1 MDRSIIAICYQLMK
15 RAHYGQ
21 VDKSGR
27 KYMWHPLTV
36 AHNVYLYFARY
47 LSEDEYTIAICTAYL
62 HDVLEDCE
70 YYTQEKLLE
79 EEVPFEIVSRVQ
91 ILTRGE
97 DESYMNFIR
106 RCNDDKITRIV
117 KMCDLYH
124 NMDLTRLDKIT
135 DEDLQRVKKYHKAYK
150 YLENT
155 DNQELN
161 ELGIPDIS
169 NW

>member
-21 VDKSGR
+21 KDKADAD
-27 KYMWHPLTV
+27 YILHPMTV
-36 AHNVYLYFARY
+36 AANVYRYFMNY
-47 LSEDEYTIAICTAYL
+47 LSEDEYLIAICTAYL
-62 HDVLEDCE
+62 HDVLEDT
-70 YYTQEKLLE
+70 YYTQEKLFE
-79 EEVPFEIVSRVQ
+79 EGVPIEIVGRVQ

-97 DESYMNFIR
+97 GESYINFIR
-106 RCNDDKITRIV
+106 RCGDDKITRIV

-150 YLENT
+150 YLE
-155 DNQELN
+155 DVENQRYIET
-161 ELGIPDIS
+161 EE
-169 NW
+169 